1 MRHLIIY
8 IVAIMA
14 IFCSCEQDSYDK
26 GEGTYSNMTADFV
39 DAHVNSEK
47 KIDYAITDNG
57 DSLVISTPIEVSW
70 TKTADSTYRA
80 ILYYNKMANNTAKI
94 MGISQMNQLRVTS
107 RDSIKVMKTD
117 PIGLESSW
125 ASNSKRYI
133 NFAFTLKVGTVNE
146 NSALHRIT
154 LVADSITL
162 HKSLNTLH
170 MTLFHDK
177 GDIPE
182 YYTEKYYFSLPVSIF
197 NTVVADSVNIR
208 INTSSDGFKTIGY
221 NLRE

>member
-8 IVAIMA
+8 IVAIMS
-14 IFCSCEQDSYDK
+14 IFSSCEQDSYDK

-39 DAHVNSEK
+39 EAHVNSEK

-162 HKSLNTLH
+162 HKSLSTLH

-182 YYTEKYYFSLPVSIF
+182 YYTEKYYFSLPVNIF
-197 NTVVADSVNIR
+197 NTVGADSVNIR

>member
-8 IVAIMA
+8 IVAIMS
-14 IFCSCEQDSYDK
+14 IFSSCEQDSYDK

-39 DAHVNSEK
+39 EAHVNSEK
-47 KIDYAITDNG
+47 KLDYAITDNG
-57 DSLVISTPIEVSW
+57 DSLVISTPVEVSW

-197 NTVVADSVNIR
+197 NTVGADSVNIR
-208 INTSSDGFKTIGY
+208 VNTSSDGFKTIGY